1 MKNLA
6 LLRLVFVCCA
16 VAITIVSFG
25 QEADLKYTIDLNDR
39 TTDVFNITLEV
50 NNLGD
55 ENNIYQ
61 FAATAPGTYQ
71 TMNLGRFVK
80 NFKAFD
86 KKGNEIP
93 TEKLDVNQWK
103 ISTPKKV
110 KKITYQVAETW
121 DTPVEE
127 FSIYK
132 MCGTSIEDDHV
143 LINAHC
149 IFGYP
154 TGLQAAP
161 LSIALTYPESWEV
174 GTALNKNESGAYYA
188 KSYDHAVDSPI
199 LLGRLTKASTDLNGT
214 SVEIYTYSKT
224 DMIKSEQLMAS
235 MTEML
240 KAAGE
245 FVVDFPV
252 DRYAFLF
259 HFEDETWGAWEH
271 SYSSE
276 YVYKEQ
282 PYTERF
288 GARITNTAAHEFFH
302 IITPLNI
309 HSEVIQQFNF
319 VTPTP
324 SEHLWLYEGT
334 TEWASDMMQLRYG
347 SSSLERYFGE
357 LSTKLTND
365 SYYDPNYSLSQ
376 LAMNSFTKEGAA
388 QYGNIYMRGGLVAG
402 LLDIR
407 LLELSGGKRGYREVI
422 LELSKK
428 YGANNAFP
436 EQEFFDI
443 FVDMTYPEIADF
455 FDKYVKHA
463 NPLPIDAYYAKL
475 GIKYIPKSKTKKKAK
490 DLGYELGAPDTK
502 IRFVQLSPEI
512 EDMGL
517 QRNDELIAIH
527 DTAIGIG
534 NASEELRVLTR
545 MAIGDAYE
553 VTVRRGEEEIKVL
566 LKMLSKEQID
576 HHRFEVN
583 ENATEAQH
591 ALRAIW
597 MKNL

>member
-1 MKNLA
+1 MRKFTLLFSA
-6 LLRLVFVCCA
+6 L
-16 VAITIVSFG
+16 AITFVSFS
-25 QEADLKYTIDLNDR
+25 QEANLKYSIDLNDR
-39 TTDVFNITLEV
+39 ADDIFNVTLDVNKLS
-50 NNLGD
+50 N

-61 FAATAPGTYQ
+61 FASTAPGTYQ

-86 KKGNEIP
+86 KKGNEIS
-93 TEKLDVNQWK
+93 TEKLNVNQWK
-103 ISTPKKV
+103 LSTPKKV
-110 KKITYQVAETW
+110 KKITYQIAETW
-121 DTPVEE
+121 DNPVEE
-127 FSIYK
+127 YSIYK

-143 LINAHC
+143 LMNAHC

-154 TGLQAAP
+154 TGMQAAP

-174 GTALNKNESGAYYA
+174 GTALNKNKKGNYYA

-214 SVEIYTYSKT
+214 SVEVYTYSKT
-224 DMIKSEQLMAS
+224 DMIKSKQLMTS

-282 PYTERF
+282 PYSERF
-288 GARITNTAAHEFFH
+288 GASITNTAAHEFFH

-347 SSSLERYFGE
+347 TSSLERYFGE
-357 LSTKLTND
+357 LTTKLTND
-365 SYYDPNYSLSQ
+365 SYYDSNYSLSQ

-428 YGANNAFP
+428 YGSDNAFP
-436 EQEFFDI
+436 ENEFFDI
-443 FVDMTYPEIADF
+443 FVEMTHPEIADF
-455 FDKYVKHA
+455 FDKYVKNA
-463 NPLPIDAYYAKL
+463 NPLPIAEYYAKL
-475 GIKYIPKSKTKKKAK
+475 GIKYIPETNTGKVVK
-490 DLGYELGAPDTK
+490 DLGAQLAAPDTK
-502 IRFVQLSPEI
+502 IRFVQLTPEL
-512 EDMGL
+512 EEMGL
-517 QRNDELIAIH
+517 KLNDELININ
-527 DTAIGIG
+527 DTAIGLNNVGQQIR
-534 NASEELRVLTR
+534 EL
-545 MAIGDAYE
+545 MQKAIGDSYE
-553 VTVRRGEEEIKVL
+553 VTVRRGEEEIKVP
-566 LKMLSKEQID
+566 LKMLSKEKVNY
-576 HHRFEVN
+576 HKFEVD
-583 ENATEAQH
+583 ENATEEQN

-597 MKNL
+597 MKNM